1 MPLVQGHEGE
11 IAGNEHQAGDPR
23 ADGRRGEP
31 AIGLQQPVE
40 NDREPVQ
47 QGLGSKHLQH
57 VAGNGDHVGV
67 GAVRVR
73 VAGVQQR
80 GDRPGGR
87 HYDQAQRYHD
97 DNGPGQQ
104 RRGDLADPRL
114 LRRVMGR
121 PLGRASQHRDHR
133 AGQRAAQD
141 QLVQEIGHLVRG
153 DVRRAQAARADG
165 LREHQ
170 CADQAQYPG
179 QYRKAGDDDGAAG
192 DALGQPRSWL
202 RLRQASLRAGLHMQ
216 LPIALHARPPSGYAP
231 VGPQDPDSAGIY
243 RRQTRSWI
251 RGVRSR
257 RKNTRK
263 GESPDLYLSR
273 KESSLHI

>member
-1 MPLVQGHEGE
+1 MPSVVPTDRTSSAVSGSWASEVPLVQRHEGE

-31 AIGLQQPVE
+31 AVGLQQPVE

-47 QGLGSKHLQH
+47 QGLGSEHH
-57 VAGNGDHVGV
+57 AASRGDGDHVGV
-67 GAVRVR
+67 DAVRVR

-87 HYDQAQRYHD
+87 HDDQAQRHHD

-114 LRRVMGR
+114 LRRVTGR

-141 QLVQEIGHLVRG
+141 QLVQQIRHLVRG

-170 CADQAQYPG
+170 RADQAQYPG
-179 QYRKAGDDDGAAG
+179 QYRQASDDEGAAG
-192 DALGQPRSWL
+192 DAVGQPL
-202 RLRQASLRAGLHMQ
+202 AEL
-216 LPIALHARPPSGYAP
+216 ALGSARPPQGWSAQATPDPLACEASVQSRPCRPTESGF
-231 VGPQDPDSAGIY
+231 
-243 RRQTRSWI
+243 SW
-251 RGVRSR
+251 RP
-257 RKNTRK
+257 T
-263 GESPDLYLSR
+263 YLSR
-273 KESSLHI
+273 RGPDHRSS